1 LGKVIFMN
9 TLPASGQH
17 NVAVVRIETT
27 GNCGLRF
34 RHSHTLCHR
43 GINKNESHTLN
54 DSAHAAPNIPVVLT
68 HVDFWLTT
76 VGLVGVHA
84 VSYSRMSI
92 GVIVLVDPLT
102 NVFTNH
108 TNFSNNLT
116 PPAATFVTAL
126 TPGVSI

>member
-1 LGKVIFMN
+1 
-9 TLPASGQH
+9 
-17 NVAVVRIETT
+17 
-27 GNCGLRF
+27 
-34 RHSHTLCHR
+34 
-43 GINKNESHTLN
+43 
-54 DSAHAAPNIPVVLT
+54 VVLT
-68 HVDFWLTT
+68 NIDFWLTT

-116 PPAATFVTAL
+116 SLAATYVTAL
-126 TPGVSI
+126 TPGVAI